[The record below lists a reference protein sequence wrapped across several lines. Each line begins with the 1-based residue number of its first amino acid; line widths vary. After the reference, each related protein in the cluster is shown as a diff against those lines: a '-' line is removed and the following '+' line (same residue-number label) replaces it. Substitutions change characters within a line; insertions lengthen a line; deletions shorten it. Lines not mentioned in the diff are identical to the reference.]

1 MKYALE
7 QESIL
12 GVDTHLDVH
21 VAAVI
26 NQFGQLLGTQS
37 VSTNTAG
44 YLQLFQWAS
53 AFGALKR
60 AGVEGTGT
68 YGAGLCRFLCD
79 KGILVLEV
87 NRPNRASR
95 RLNGKSDSL
104 DAENAARSVLSG
116 VSKAIPKQQSG
127 ACEAMRIVS
136 VARRSAVKAKTQ
148 SINQLRAMLVS
159 APQSVRDE
167 LWKAKASDCAK
178 ACAMI
183 ASLGD
188 TVVLKALSKTL
199 KSLAKRW
206 LALSEELKDYDQ
218 QLETLT
224 QEHAQQ
230 LRSRFGVGPQTAAI
244 LLTVAGDNPNR
255 LKNEAALASLCGVN
269 PLPASSGKT
278 TRHRL
283 NRGGSRTAN
292 NALWTIAMVRMRSD
306 PRTKIYVE
314 RRTHEGLSTKEI
326 HRCLKRYIVRELFSL
341 IMGDLVALA
350 GAL

>member
-1 MKYALE
+1 MKHALQ

-12 GVDTHLDVH
+12 GVDTHRDIH

-26 NQFGQLLGTQS
+26 NQSGQLLGTQS

-44 YLQLFQWAS
+44 YFQLFQWAS
-53 AFGALKR
+53 SFGALKR

-68 YGAGLCRFLCD
+68 YGSALCRFLSD
-79 KGILVLEV
+79 KGVTVLEV
-87 NRPNRASR
+87 NRPDRSRR
-95 RLNGKSDSL
+95 RLNGKSDPI

-116 VSKAIPKQQSG
+116 ISQAIPKQQSG

-148 SINQLRAMLVS
+148 AINQIRAMLVS
-159 APQSVRDE
+159 APQDVRE
-167 LWKAKASDCAK
+167 KLWRIKATDCAK
-178 ACAMI
+178 ACA
-183 ASLGD
+183 AVRSLGD
-188 TVVLKALSKTL
+188 TAVLRALSTTL

-206 LALSEELKDYDQ
+206 LALTEELKDYDK

-224 QEHAQQ
+224 QKHAHL

-244 LLTVAGDNPNR
+244 LLSVAGDNPDR
-255 LKNEAALASLCGVN
+255 LKSEAALASLCGAN

-283 NRGGSRTAN
+283 NRGGSRAAN

-306 PRTKIYVE
+306 PRTRVYVE
-314 RRTHEGLSTKEI
+314 RRTNEGLSTKEI
-326 HRCLKRYIVRELFSL
+326 HRCLKRYIARELYPL
-341 IMGDLVALA
+341 IMGDLGTMNAIP
-350 GAL
+350 